1 MSQYE
6 KTVSEKKKK
15 NIQTISQFESILDNF
30 KILFAYNSGKIENE
44 EITYHDTREVFEKG
58 KVLNF
63 TGDPKVIFEI
73 ENQKKLMTI

>member
-6 KTVSEKKKK
+6 KTVSVYQSK

-44 EITYHDTREVFEKG
+44 EMCLYIER
-58 KVLNF
+58 
-63 TGDPKVIFEI
+63 IFERA
-73 ENQKKLMTI
+73 N